1 MHLLYCGT
9 YLLRV
14 LEEVVHDKVREL
26 DIDMLEYLSIHFL
39 IRMFSGEPTGSSPTR
54 AAQAPVLACEEGYF
68 TCHTS
73 RNCIVNH
80 WVCDKER
87 DCADGSD
94 ELGCG

>member
-1 MHLLYCGT
+1 
-9 YLLRV
+9 
-14 LEEVVHDKVREL
+14 
-26 DIDMLEYLSIHFL
+26 
-39 IRMFSGEPTGSSPTR
+39 MFSGEPTRGSATR
-54 AAQAPVLACEEGYF
+54 AAQAPVFTCERGYF
-68 TCHTS
+68 TCQTS